1 MDRPR
6 LSATAAPR
14 TDPVS
19 RDLQQRRATLIAAN
33 WKMYKT
39 QAEAVAFVES
49 FRAIQLGDGDVVDTL
64 LFPAMTSLPAVT
76 EAARGTRLEVG
87 AQDMHWLDEGAYT
100 GETSPTMLLALG
112 CTHILIGHS
121 ERRRYFDETDETVN
135 RKLLSALAH
144 GLIPVVCVGETK
156 DERAAGATAAVLER
170 QVSAALRG
178 VELAD
183 GDALIFAY
191 EPLWAIGDGSPAAPA
206 VTEDAHTRIRGN
218 VASVLGADIAQRTR
232 ILYGGS
238 VDPENAAS
246 LLALADVDGALV
258 GGASLEPQ
266 SFAAIVRT
274 ARFRTAAAR

>member
-1 MDRPR
+1 MDRSR
-6 LSATAAPR
+6 LSATAALR
-14 TDPVS
+14 TDPLS
-19 RDLQQRRATLIAAN
+19 GDLQQRRATLIAAN

-39 QAEAVAFVES
+39 PAEAVAFVES
-49 FRAIQLGDGDVVDTL
+49 FRAIQLGDSHVVETL
-64 LFPAMTSLPAVT
+64 LFPAMTSLSAVT

-112 CTHILIGHS
+112 CTHVLIGHS
-121 ERRRYFDETDETVN
+121 ERRRYFNETDETVN

-170 QVSAALRG
+170 QVSAALRR

-206 VTEDAHTRIRGN
+206 LTEDAHTRIRAN
-218 VASVLGADIAQRTR
+218 VASVLGAEVAQRTR

-238 VDPENAAS
+238 VDAENAPS
-246 LLALADVDGALV
+246 LLDLADVDGALV

-274 ARFRTAAAR
+274 ARFRIAAAR